1 MGLAAIA
8 ERLSRKRWTP
18 EEVASIVG
26 DVRDVRLTHAATED
40 VRASAASGGSVTAL
54 LIHALESGTAD
65 AALVCV
71 TSVEN
76 GRVRARYRLATT
88 PAEVLAA
95 RGSTYVLGDFLHEA
109 LPLIAAHPGRV
120 AVVGLPCEITTLSA
134 RPELA
139 EKVAFTVALFCGHTS
154 RPELV
159 DAVTDKLCA
168 EEGRSDLV
176 GFRFRS
182 GHWRGVMRAEFT
194 DGSSAKRP
202 FSRFGTLQNLYVG
215 CAKKCLFC
223 GDHFGYE
230 ADISAGDLW
239 SARFKSD
246 PIKHTAVLART
257 ERGSAAVDAAVAAG
271 TLADTVLSVT
281 DVLDGQRRVAPFHH
295 NVTARHQAG
304 RHLGITIPDRGQRVA
319 WHERLAARMVL
330 QTYLDTLTPE
340 GVAREVNRSRR
351 LQQLRLLILK
361 GLESLS

>member
-1 MGLAAIA
+1 MGLSAIA
-8 ERLSRKRWTP
+8 ERLTRKRWTA
-18 EEVASIVG
+18 EDVASIVG
-26 DVRDVRLTHAATED
+26 DVRDVRLTHAAGED

-54 LIHALESGTAD
+54 LAHALESGAAD

-71 TSVEN
+71 TSVEE
-76 GRVRARYRLATT
+76 GRVRARYRLAT
-88 PAEVLAA
+88 PAAGVLPA

-120 AVVGLPCEITTLSA
+120 AVVALPCEITALHV

-139 EKVAFTVALFCGHTS
+139 EKIAFTVALFCGHAS
-154 RPELV
+154 RPELI
-159 DAVTDKLCA
+159 DAVTEKLCA
-168 EEGRSDLV
+168 EEARSDLV

-182 GHWRGVMRAEFT
+182 GHWRGTMSASFA
-194 DGSSAKRP
+194 DGCTVERP

-223 GDHFGYE
+223 GDHFGYD
-230 ADISAGDLW
+230 ADIAAGDLW
-239 SARFKSD
+239 SARYKSD

-257 ERGSAAVDAAVAAG
+257 ERGVAALEAATNAG
-271 TLADTVLSVT
+271 ALVSAGLTVT

-295 NVTARHQAG
+295 NVTARHEAG
-304 RHLGITIPDRGQRVA
+304 RRVGITIPDRGQRVA

-330 QTYLDTLTPE
+330 ATYLATVTPE
-340 GVAREVNRSRR
+340 GVDREVHRPRR